1 MMTFFSWSQS
11 VLSLFCLA
19 DSLVDIC
26 IFMPTDLLADW
37 FQQPYVHVEMES
49 SNLIFLPFLNSLQEK
64 CRSISAWERNFYV
77 SRLCDAVYYL
87 TFNRLYLRNMN
98 HDSKAPD

>member
-49 SNLIFLPFLNSLQEK
+49 SNLIFLPFFKFLTRKMPFHLSVGKKL
-64 CRSISAWERNFYV
+64 
-77 SRLCDAVYYL
+77 LCVTTL
-87 TFNRLYLRNMN
+87 
-98 HDSKAPD
+98 